1 MRVFGPTG
9 ILTRCASKPF
19 ENAAPKTHKTLGLGL
34 GVPPM
39 ILMHCFQY
47 RSLYRK
53 VLWHKQHIVWL
64 VYNDCN
70 CLPCFYQC
78 GGESL
83 LCVHDT
89 PQVLLT
95 TNQWV
100 ELGKHPL
107 DLQSLFQW
115 HRLPLTALVSV
126 AALTLLFEADTERRK
141 LGLPHRVNFLGRSPS
156 EPEYVHAQ
164 EVKLHGQMHPSCQT
178 ATFQLKVRIYI

>member
-19 ENAAPKTHKTLGLGL
+19 ENAAPKTQWSWCIASNIGASIEKCSGTNNTLCGWYI
-34 GVPPM
+34 M
-39 ILMHCFQY
+39 TATAC
-47 RSLYRK
+47 
-53 VLWHKQHIVWL
+53 L
-64 VYNDCN
+64 V
-70 CLPCFYQC
+70 FYQC